1 MGPLL
6 PLLMAAGPVIGKIFG
21 GAAQGSAN
29 QRMSENNQTGDQN
42 RLLAQLYGINQN
54 ATQNATN
61 AGAAE
66 RMGQRNQA
74 LDEKKFALA
83 APSVRAGQSVRGSIM
98 QNAQPVSV
106 SGLPDRVS
114 SRIPTISGGLSPAL
128 FNDNTRAL
136 GGEMTRKALLD
147 QLKGDEFAP
156 MEATDFSK
164 GVLPT
169 PELEEYQRAGFME
182 KLLGSLGLAG
192 SIAGGI
198 GEASDA
204 YKKGRA
210 SRDQYAYRTPGFG
223 GAAADEDI

>member
-21 GAAQGSAN
+21 GQAQGSAN
-29 QRMSENNQTGDQN
+29 QRMAENNQTGDQN
-42 RLLAQLYGINQN
+42 RLLAQMYGINQN
-54 ATQNATN
+54 ANQNAVN
-61 AGAAE
+61 AGASE

-98 QNAQPVSV
+98 QNAQPVSL
-106 SGLPDRVS
+106 SGLPDRIS
-114 SRIPTISGGLSPAL
+114 SRIPTIEGGLSPAL

-136 GGEMTRKALLD
+136 GGEMTRKALID

-164 GVLPT
+164 GIVPM
-169 PELEEYQRAGFME
+169 PEMAEMERAGLLE
-182 KLLGSLGLAG
+182 KILGGAG
-192 SIAGGI
+192 MAGDIIGGI

-204 YKKGRA
+204 YKRHRA
-210 SRDQYAYRTPGFG
+210 KSEPLDGELGY
-223 GAAADEDI
+223 

>member
-21 GAAQGSAN
+21 GQAQGSAN
-29 QRMSENNQTGDQN
+29 QRVVENNQTGDQN
-42 RLLAQLYGINQN
+42 RLLAQMYGINQN
-54 ATQNATN
+54 ANQNAVN
-61 AGAAE
+61 AGASE

-98 QNAQPVSV
+98 QNAQPVSL
-106 SGLPDRVS
+106 SGLPDRIS
-114 SRIPTISGGLSPAL
+114 SRIPTIEGGLSPAL

-136 GGEMTRKALLD
+136 GGEMTRKALID

-164 GVLPT
+164 GIMPM
-169 PELEEYQRAGFME
+169 PEMEEMERAGLLE
-182 KLLGSLGLAG
+182 KILGGAG
-192 SIAGGI
+192 MAGDIIGGI

-204 YKKGRA
+204 YKRHRA
-210 SRDQYAYRTPGFG
+210 KSEPLDGELGY
-223 GAAADEDI
+223 

>member
-21 GAAQGSAN
+21 GQAQGSAN
-29 QRMSENNQTGDQN
+29 QRMAENNQTGDQN
-42 RLLAQLYGINQN
+42 RLLAQMYGINQN
-54 ATQNATN
+54 ANQNAVN
-61 AGAAE
+61 AGASE

-98 QNAQPVSV
+98 QNAQPVSL
-106 SGLPDRVS
+106 SGLPDRIS
-114 SRIPTISGGLSPAL
+114 SRIPTIEGGLSPAL

-136 GGEMTRKALLD
+136 GGEMTRKALID

-164 GVLPT
+164 GIVDM
-169 PELEEYQRAGFME
+169 PEMAEMERAGLLE
-182 KLLGSLGLAG
+182 KILGGAG
-192 SIAGGI
+192 MAGDIIGGI

-204 YKKGRA
+204 YKRHRA
-210 SRDQYAYRTPGFG
+210 KSEPLDGELGY
-223 GAAADEDI
+223 

>member
-1 MGPLL
+1 MWQLL
-6 PLLMAAGPVIGKIFG
+6 PMLLGGIGKIAS

-29 QRMSENNQTGDQN
+29 QRVVENNQTGDQN
-42 RLLAQLYGINQN
+42 RLLAQMYGINQN
-54 ATQNATN
+54 ATQNSVN

-66 RMGQRNQA
+66 RMNQRGQA

-98 QNAQPVSV
+98 QNAQPVKL
-106 SGLPDRVS
+106 SGLPDRIS
-114 SRIPTISGGLSPAL
+114 SRIPTIEGGLSPAL

-136 GGEMTRKALLD
+136 GGEMTRKALID

-164 GVLPT
+164 GIVEQ
-169 PELEEYQRAGFME
+169 PEMEEYAKQGLLE
-182 KLLGSLGLAG
+182 KILGGVGLAG
-192 SIAGGI
+192 SVIGGI

-204 YKKGRA
+204 YKKHRA
-210 SRDQYAYRTPGFG
+210 QQEYEPPM
-223 GAAADEDI
+223 GAG

>member
-1 MGPLL
+1 MPLL
-6 PLLMAAGPVIGKIFG
+6 PLLMAAAPLVSKIFG
-21 GAAQGSAN
+21 GQAKGSAD
-29 QRMSENNQTGDQN
+29 QRMAENNQTGDQN
-42 RLLAQLYGINQN
+42 RLLAQMYGINQN

-98 QNAQPVSV
+98 QNAQPVKL
-106 SGLPDRVS
+106 SGLPDRIS
-114 SRIPTISGGLSPAL
+114 SRVPTIEGGLSPAL

-136 GGEMTRKALLD
+136 GGEMTRKALID

-164 GVLPT
+164 GIVPM
-169 PELEEYQRAGFME
+169 PEMAEMERAGLLE
-182 KLLGSLGLAG
+182 KIFGGVGMAG
-192 SIAGGI
+192 SIIGGI

-204 YKKGRA
+204 YKKQRA
-210 SRDQYAYRTPGFG
+210 TSAPLDGELGY
-223 GAAADEDI
+223 